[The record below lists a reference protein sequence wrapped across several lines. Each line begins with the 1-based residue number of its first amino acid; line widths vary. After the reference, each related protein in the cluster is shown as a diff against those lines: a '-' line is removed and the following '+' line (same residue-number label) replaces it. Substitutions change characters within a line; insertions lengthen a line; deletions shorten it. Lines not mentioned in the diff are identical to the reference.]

1 MWHLINVDSDG
12 IRMKK
17 TMKMVMMVII
27 TLVTII
33 LMMTVGQKVFWK
45 CLLLETELVLRHTQ
59 FVT

>member
-12 IRMKK
+12 IRMK
-17 TMKMVMMVII
+17 TTMVII

-33 LMMTVGQKVFWK
+33 LMMTIGQKVFWK